1 MRGVSEHPR
10 LVIAEA
16 LAALCLVAV
25 GFAGGVV
32 LTGDRDDVRRATQ
45 IRLASAERA
54 ARDRGA
60 ELSAAN
66 ARLAGT
72 NALVSR
78 GERRARAL
86 THANARLRQQLR
98 RAERSRRRARSR
110 R

>member
-10 LVIAEA
+10 LVIARA

-25 GFAGGVV
+25 GFTAGLVR
-32 LTGDRDDVRRATQ
+32 TSDRDDVPRATQ
-45 IRLASAERA
+45 MRLASVERA
-54 ARDRGA
+54 ARDSGA
-60 ELSAAN
+60 ELSAAH
-66 ARLAGT
+66 ARLART
-72 NALVSR
+72 NALVAR
-78 GERRARAL
+78 GEREAQAL